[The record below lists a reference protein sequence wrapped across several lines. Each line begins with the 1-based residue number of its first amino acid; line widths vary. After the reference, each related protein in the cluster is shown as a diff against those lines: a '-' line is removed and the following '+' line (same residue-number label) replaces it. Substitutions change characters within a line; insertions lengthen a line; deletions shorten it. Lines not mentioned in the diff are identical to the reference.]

1 MIREKKTRKRL
12 APHEAEALGFDV
24 KSPIPTEVETNTNPR
39 YYLTIEQ
46 HHKLIDIRKNYIGN
60 TPLSI
65 KGTST
70 LKDGQGNVLL
80 EWVKTDVQEQDRL
93 EALRVAIDALKEDI
107 EPAAPLKK
115 SKKKT
120 NSKLINQYL
129 VTDMH
134 LAMLAWGEEAGD
146 DYDMKVAEDILINF
160 FTQGIES
167 SPNADEAIL
176 AQLGDFLHFDGL
188 QAVTPMNKHIL
199 DADTRFTKLVRTA
212 IRLIRSIISM
222 LLAKYNKVTLIM
234 AEGNHDMASSVWLRE
249 VFHSFYAKE
258 PRLTVDTNPDPYYCV
273 TFGKV
278 CLFYHHGHLR
288 NLSNIDS
295 VLVAKFKEEFGNSKF
310 VFAHTGHKHHKQVK
324 ETNLMILEQHRTLSA
339 KDSYASRGGWI
350 SGRDASVI
358 TYHKEYGEVS
368 RQTINIDILR

>member
-1 MIREKKTRKRL
+1 MREKKTRKRL
-12 APHEAEALGFDV
+12 APHEAEALGFEV
-24 KSPIPTEVETNTNPR
+24 KTQNEAEKKSNANPR
-39 YYLTIEQ
+39 YLLTEDQ
-46 HHKLIDIRKNYIGN
+46 QRQLLDIRKDYIGN

-70 LKDGQGNVLL
+70 LRDGEGKVLL
-80 EWVKTDVQEQDRL
+80 EWVKTDVQEQDRI
-93 EALRVAIDALKEDI
+93 EALKVAIDALKEDI
-107 EPAAPLKK
+107 TPVQPTKK

-160 FTQGIES
+160 FKQGIES

-188 QAVTPMNKHIL
+188 QAVTPLNRHIL

-212 IRLIRSIISM
+212 IRLVRSIISM
-222 LLAKYNKVTLIM
+222 LLKKYKKVTLII

-249 VFHSFYAKE
+249 VFHSFYANE
-258 PRLTVDTNPDPYYCV
+258 PRLTVDTNPDPYYCI

-288 NLSNIDS
+288 NLSNLDT
-295 VLVAKFKEEFGNSKF
+295 VLVAKFKEQFGNSKF

-324 ETNLMILEQHRTLSA
+324 ETNLMIIEQHRTLSA
-339 KDSYASRGGWI
+339 KDSYASRGGWL